1 MEAST
6 ADHGKHKQKYGDQTT
21 AGACHGSDSDN
32 DKGKSRADLYA
43 GVVAQRVLYRP
54 TSRCRGGGNPRR
66 AAAGNGKPP
75 SRLSKMSGAAE
86 AT

>member
-1 MEAST
+1 VEAST
-6 ADHGKHKQKYGDQTT
+6 ADHGKHKQKDGDQTT

-32 DKGKSRADLYA
+32 KGKSRADLYA